1 MFARLQEVFE
11 SAWTKPLLGLA
22 TILSCATPAWSQPI
36 PGSLPAQW
44 TIGASDCAASPQA
57 PLQVYSYEPQ
67 TFILRQSPC
76 VDPEANF
83 LYLLVGSQK
92 ALLIDTGAVADP
104 AKMPLAQTILSLLP
118 LKNGVRLPLLIV
130 HTHRHRDHYAG
141 DIQFASAPDVQI
153 VAPDL
158 AAVRAFFQF
167 DHWPEGVAHLDVG
180 DRMVDVIPTPG
191 HEAAHIAFYD
201 ERTALLLSGDLL
213 LPGRLTLEDIAAEKK
228 SVARVIEFLAGR
240 PLAHIL
246 GGHIERDMA
255 GHTYAQGSTYHPNE
269 RALEL
274 SRQDLLT
281 LPVALSTFNGFYA
294 SHENYSITHP
304 MHNLLLLLFAVFAL
318 VAMIVFAC
326 RRWWKRRRQRG

>member
-1 MFARLQEVFE
+1 MGHGAAGACNHIVLRYARMVAAHPWIAARAVDHRCVGLRSVASNSFAGVQL
-11 SAWTKPLLGLA
+11 
-22 TILSCATPAWSQPI
+22 
-36 PGSLPAQW
+36 
-44 TIGASDCAASPQA
+44 
-57 PLQVYSYEPQ
+57 
-67 TFILRQSPC
+67 
-76 VDPEANF
+76 
-83 LYLLVGSQK
+83 LLVGSQK

-118 LKNGVRLPLLIV
+118 LKNGGRLPLLIV

-213 LPGRLTLEDIAAEKK
+213 LPGRLTLEDTAADGK

-246 GGHIERDMA
+246 GGHIERDAA
-255 GHTYAQGSTYHPNE
+255 GRTYAQGSTYHPNE

-326 RRWWKRRRQRG
+326 RRWWKRRRQHG